1 MKPIKYEHGKSAG
14 AKEGKQSLICA
25 LNWLKN
31 PHDGRTRISKFFKKT
46 NKLIHKQHRKEMLKL
61 NEGGDKKED
70 K

>member
-14 AKEGKQSLICA
+14 AKEGKRALICA

-31 PHDGRTRISKFFKKT
+31 PHDGRTRISKFFKKRRE
-46 NKLIHKQHRKEMLKL
+46 LI
-61 NEGGDKKED
+61 NEGVDKKE

>member
-31 PHDGRTRISKFFKKT
+31 PNDGRTRISKFFKKRRE
-46 NKLIHKQHRKEMLKL
+46 LI
-61 NEGGDKKED
+61 NEGVDKKEGTD
-70 K
+70 GRT